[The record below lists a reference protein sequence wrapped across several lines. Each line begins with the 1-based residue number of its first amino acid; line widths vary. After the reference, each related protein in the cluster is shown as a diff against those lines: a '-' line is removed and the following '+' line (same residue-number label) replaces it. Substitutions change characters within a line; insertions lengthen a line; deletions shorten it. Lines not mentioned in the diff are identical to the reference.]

1 MTHGDWARALILA
14 VVVCGVTA
22 LAWPDRH
29 DLKAWRT
36 PQTVLSIAGLVVGFV
51 IVSWQLKRQHWNTLD
66 NNIRVAQDRLKAE
79 LYEKIAERIEATA
92 VPLRELTITPTAFVG
107 ELALRESAS
116 ADRRHVPPSKYFP
129 KLHGALEEVE
139 RTTTA
144 LMSIM
149 ETYAIVNPEFATFR
163 SRLGE
168 CLRHATVAVNDF
180 RELAWQFAGSENL
193 SVIRWPPTD
202 KESKT
207 LSRLASSAESSA
219 RSLKTTVSDLCVTA
233 QNYHLGTLFADNTL
247 KAATNSE

>member
-1 MTHGDWARALILA
+1 VKVAFFMGHGDQPPVAVSGRNFGYEDSRGFLSRSVSSPRREGNDARQS
-14 VVVCGVTA
+14 CN
-22 LAWPDRH
+22 
-29 DLKAWRT
+29 
-36 PQTVLSIAGLVVGFV
+36 S
-51 IVSWQLKRQHWNTLD
+51 
-66 NNIRVAQDRLKAE
+66 
-79 LYEKIAERIEATA
+79 IEATA

-144 LMSIM
+144 LMSIL